1 MNLHRPFLTLTI
13 ALALGTAVF
22 AADAPAPAPW
32 PTAPLTLKD
41 ALELT
46 LSRNPDLLKG
56 KQDIEEAYGL
66 AVQLRGVVTP
76 KLSASGAYN
85 IIDEGRIEKVP
96 FGAPGTAG
104 VAFQK
109 DQNWNAGI
117 GISQPLYSGG
127 KLTSSLRSAKLT
139 KEAAV
144 ANYQA
149 LVADTLLNVR
159 IAYQDVLLAAEQ
171 IVTQE
176 ASTELLTKELT
187 DTKRRYDAGTVPRFN
202 VLRAEV
208 ELANAKPKLF
218 RARSAYRI
226 AKNNLA
232 TLLGWNIPENTGADI
247 PLTLAGKLESE
258 PYETDLPSA
267 IAKAV
272 QHRPEITVRRLSEKL
287 RKEDVTQA
295 KSGYIPTVSAV
306 AGYGWVSR
314 NFSPSLA
321 DEVHGWSAGAV
332 VNWDI
337 WDFGITQGKVSAAK
351 ARQEK
356 ARIDTDDTFR
366 RIEQEVRTAHSNF
379 LEAKE
384 VLESQAKVIEQ
395 GEEALRLAN
404 ARADAGSGTQLDV
417 LSAQTALTDARTT
430 YSQALRDYTVAR
442 ARLDRAM
449 GEGTSLR
456 AEK

>member
-1 MNLHRPFLTLTI
+1 MNLHRPFLTLTT
-13 ALALGTAVF
+13 ALALGTAIF
-22 AADAPAPAPW
+22 AADAPSAW

-41 ALELT
+41 ALDLT
-46 LSRNPDLLKG
+46 LTRNPDLLKG
-56 KQDIEEAYGL
+56 KQDIEEAYGVAL
-66 AVQLRGVVTP
+66 QLRGVVTP

-85 IIDEGRIEKVP
+85 IIDEGKIEKVP
-96 FGAPGTAG
+96 VGAPGTPD

-117 GISQPLYSGG
+117 NVTQPLYAGG
-127 KLTSSLRSAKLT
+127 KLSSSIRSAKLT
-139 KEAAV
+139 KEAAL

-176 ASTELLTKELT
+176 ASTELLGKELG
-187 DTKRRYDAGTVPRFN
+187 DTKRRYEAGTVPRFN

-208 ELANAKPKLF
+208 ELANAKPRLF
-218 RARSAYRI
+218 RARSSHRI

-232 TLLGWNIPENTGADI
+232 TLLGWNIPTNTGADI
-247 PLTLAGKLESE
+247 PLTLAGKLAAE

-267 IAKAV
+267 LAKAV
-272 QHRPEITVRRLSEKL
+272 QHRPEITVRHLNEKL

-295 KSGYIPTVSAV
+295 KSGYIPSVSAV
-306 AGYGWVSR
+306 AGYGWTSR

-332 VNWDI
+332 VSWDI
-337 WDFGITQGKVSAAK
+337 WDFGVTQGKVASAK

-366 RIEQEVRTAHSNF
+366 QIEQEVRTAHSNF

-449 GEGTSLR
+449 GEGTTLQ
-456 AEK
+456 AMK